1 MRNKSK
7 LIVFII
13 IIVVSIGGLVIKGY
27 FNNQIYVLNEEN
39 QVEDNNQDEIKED
52 TEKQIV
58 EKEITIYIS
67 GEVKNPGVVTLKN
80 DKRLSDAVKLVGGVT
95 NDADLNNINLAL
107 KLEDEMHYIIPKKGE
122 IISNSSNSVSLDNNS
137 TNENGKININTAT
150 IEQLDQIPG
159 VGEATAN
166 KILNY
171 REEVGS
177 FKRIEEI
184 KNVSGIGD
192 KKYENMKEFIC
203 I

>member
-27 FNNQIYVLNEEN
+27 FNNQVYVLNEEN

-122 IISNSSNSVSLDNNS
+122 IISNSSNNVSLGNNS
-137 TNENGKININTAT
+137 SNENGKININTAT

-159 VGEATAN
+159 IGEATAN

-177 FKRIEEI
+177 FKSIEEI